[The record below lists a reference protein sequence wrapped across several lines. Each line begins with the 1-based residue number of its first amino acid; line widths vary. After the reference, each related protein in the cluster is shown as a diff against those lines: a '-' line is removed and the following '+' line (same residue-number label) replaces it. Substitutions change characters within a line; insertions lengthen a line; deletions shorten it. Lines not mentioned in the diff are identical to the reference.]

1 MAASFFNKLDYQI
14 DIKRGRKHFS
24 LITPVEGMSQ
34 SEGTIIGRF
43 FSFLFLVVK
52 MLSEQR

>member
-24 LITPVEGMSQ
+24 LTTPVEGMSQ
-34 SEGTIIGRF
+34 SEGTIIGAAF
-43 FSFLFLVVK
+43 FLFFLV
-52 MLSEQR
+52 L